1 MDKDNE
7 LYKPM
12 TVTPNE
18 IMEAGGEALAMMVH
32 KNPMAI
38 VLTDELTSA
47 IALTIRILVKSK
59 EEK

>member
-1 MDKDNE
+1 MDNE

-18 IMEAGGEALAMMVH
+18 IMEAGGKALAVMTH
-32 KNPMAI
+32 ENPAVI
-38 VLTDELTSA
+38 VLADELTSA

>member
-1 MDKDNE
+1 MDNE

-12 TVTPNE
+12 IVTPNE
-18 IMEAGGEALAMMVH
+18 IMEAGGKVLAVMTH
-32 KNPMAI
+32 ENPAVT

>member
-1 MDKDNE
+1 MDNE

-12 TVTPNE
+12 TVTPDE
-18 IMEAGGEALAMMVH
+18 IMEAGGKALEMMVH
-32 KNPMAI
+32 KNPAVI
-38 VLTDELTSA
+38 VLTDELATA